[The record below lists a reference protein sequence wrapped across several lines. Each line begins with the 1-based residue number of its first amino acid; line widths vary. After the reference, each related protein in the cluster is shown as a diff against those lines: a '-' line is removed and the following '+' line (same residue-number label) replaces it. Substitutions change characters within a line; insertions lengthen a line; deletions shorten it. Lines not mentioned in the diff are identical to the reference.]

1 MPTKN
6 LFLNTSP
13 TLSRA
18 TSGNISDDKKSIIQ
32 SIYSDINKYGL
43 PNTTKNVGEHRN
55 NPAVISKPKPKGYV
69 NVKKLSLAERKK
81 AIDKAVK
88 EYGRLTVIRK
98 LNILRTLHKN
108 KNPMLSKKHG
118 VDMKYVQTKYKK

>member
-1 MPTKN
+1 MITFFFSGGGLSRRLTKKKNTFTKN
-6 LFLNTSP
+6 TF
-13 TLSRA
+13 
-18 TSGNISDDKKSIIQ
+18 KKS
-32 SIYSDINKYGL
+32 
-43 PNTTKNVGEHRN
+43 
-55 NPAVISKPKPKGYV
+55 VIKKPKTKTKLNLKLKKGQLIKHGYV

-118 VDMKYVQTKYKK
+118 VDMKYVQTKYKSK

>member
-1 MPTKN
+1 MITFFFSGGGLSKRLTKKKT
-6 LFLNTSP
+6 LKKNTFKKN
-13 TLSRA
+13 TF
-18 TSGNISDDKKSIIQ
+18 KKSVSQ
-32 SIYSDINKYGL
+32 
-43 PNTTKNVGEHRN
+43 N
-55 NPAVISKPKPKGYV
+55 NLKLKKGQLIKHGYV
-69 NVKKLSLAERKK
+69 NVKKLTLAERKK

-108 KNPMLSKKHG
+108 KNPKLSKKHG